1 MNTADTAR
9 SANPITEMGIT
20 SEVLISSPKKKVSS
34 IKTNSVSTEVYIES
48 LSHINPNKKAIE
60 RYKLI
65 EVSKHTDDYKGGN
78 EATLNLYKLGL
89 GLNIL
94 AGIILW
100 YRYDSAIAFLIITS
114 LYVLSNIGLNKI
126 PNIRFRNILLGM
138 VNVALSLSV
147 LIPV

>member
-34 IKTNSVSTEVYIES
+34 INTNSVSTEVYIES